1 MQYTSMASG
10 VHTHDGPQVQV
21 SGRAARVLTVLSI
34 VGAVATLV
42 AMVWIGFE
50 PAPAPA
56 RADLLTTEV
65 YEAKVVA
72 SEVGPCEGTRPEDD
86 VVCNK
91 VTFELTAGPDA
102 GATRTQDFPIGP
114 TTPDLDEG
122 DRVVLSH
129 QADAPA
135 PADYSYADRQRRVV
149 LVALAV
155 AFAVAV
161 VLLGRL
167 RGLGALIGLA
177 LSLALIMRFVLP
189 GVLAGHS
196 PVVVA
201 VVAASAIAYLVL
213 YLANGLRPLTTV
225 ALLGTLLALGA
236 TVALSAIVTAIAE
249 FSGYASED
257 TVIVELL
264 SGQVDVSGLL
274 LAGIVLGSLGALDDV
289 TVTQVSAVGELST
302 SNPDLP
308 RRELFRRGLRIGR
321 DHVASTVNT
330 LALAYA
336 GAALPTLLLFVL
348 SRQSL
353 GTVANSEVVAVEIV
367 RTLVGSI
374 GLVLSVPI
382 TTWLATLVVSPRPT
396 APREVGA

>member
-1 MQYTSMASG
+1 
-10 VHTHDGPQVQV
+10 
-21 SGRAARVLTVLSI
+21 
-34 VGAVATLV
+34 
-42 AMVWIGFE
+42 
-50 PAPAPA
+50 
-56 RADLLTTEV
+56 
-65 YEAKVVA
+65 
-72 SEVGPCEGTRPEDD
+72 
-86 VVCNK
+86 
-91 VTFELTAGPDA
+91 
-102 GATRTQDFPIGP
+102 
-114 TTPDLDEG
+114 
-122 DRVVLSH
+122 
-129 QADAPA
+129 
-135 PADYSYADRQRRVV
+135 
-149 LVALAV
+149 
-155 AFAVAV
+155 
-161 VLLGRL
+161 
-167 RGLGALIGLA
+167 
-177 LSLALIMRFVLP
+177 MRFVLP

-213 YLANGLRPLTTV
+213 YLANGLHPLTTV

-236 TVALSAIVTAIAE
+236 TVALSAAVTAIAE

-289 TVTQVSAVGELST
+289 TVTQVSAVGELRT

-382 TTWLATLVVSPRPT
+382 TTWLAALVVSPRPV

>member
-1 MQYTSMASG
+1 M
-10 VHTHDGPQVQV
+10 
-21 SGRAARVLTVLSI
+21 L
-34 VGAVATLV
+34 
-42 AMVWIGFE
+42 WIGFE

-86 VVCNK
+86 VTCNK

-135 PADYSYADRQRRVV
+135 PIDYSYADRQRRVV
-149 LVALAV
+149 LISLAV
-155 AFAVAV
+155 VFAVAV

-213 YLANGLRPLTTV
+213 YLANGLHPLTTV

-236 TVALSAIVTAIAE
+236 TVALSAAVTAIAE

-289 TVTQVSAVGELST
+289 TVTQVSAVGELRT

-382 TTWLATLVVSPRPT
+382 TTWLAALVVSPRPST
-396 APREVGA
+396 PREVDA